1 MPTTHPGLSRR
12 EALTRVAAA
21 AAGIAAGCTPV
32 RYALR
37 IYPAAFDDQAVCDRV
52 LRAFVLAAVPGA
64 MVSPQS
70 LLTRCFE
77 DDLFPFRAY
86 RKNFAADL
94 CRRGGNRFGEPRFDR
109 LDRHEQVEI
118 VREGL
123 RADSITRKLYA
134 GAVFLAQVAVL
145 GGIYADDAAVPAFDF
160 EGEYLPHDPE
170 DLTYPRPG
178 RFLARGTTLD
188 GNPV

>member
-1 MPTTHPGLSRR
+1 MPTTDPCLSRR
-12 EALTRVAAA
+12 AALASVAAF
-21 AAGIAAGCTPV
+21 AAGIAAGCAPV
-32 RYALR
+32 RYGLR
-37 IYPAAFDDQAVCDRV
+37 LYPAAFDDQDTCDRV
-52 LRAFVLAAVPGA
+52 LRAFVLTAVPGA
-64 MVSPQS
+64 LGSPRS
-70 LLTRCFE
+70 SIARCFE

-86 RKNFAADL
+86 RKSFAADL
-94 CRRGGNRFGEPRFDR
+94 CRRAGKRFGEPRFDR
-109 LDRHEQVEI
+109 LDRREQVEI

-123 RADSITRKLYA
+123 RADTITRKLYA

-170 DLTYPRPG
+170 DLTYPGPG